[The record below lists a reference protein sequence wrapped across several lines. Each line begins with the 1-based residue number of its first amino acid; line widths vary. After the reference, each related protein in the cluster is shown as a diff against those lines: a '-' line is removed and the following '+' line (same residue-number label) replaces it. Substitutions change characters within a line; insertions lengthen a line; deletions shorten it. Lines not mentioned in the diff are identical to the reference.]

1 MSGIFTSP
9 DWDEDLPDNSTNYD
23 FKNKVSLVKKTKNKK
38 NKTKKLTT
46 KTDESI
52 TEVREDEPEVKTLSK
67 KEKKLKRK
75 AEKDSKPK
83 IIKEVEFK
91 AKNRVKK
98 NNFSDSL
105 RESLKG
111 SRFRFLNEQLY
122 SSEGSDAVKLFQD
135 DPEAFNAYHEGFRH
149 QVEQWPMN
157 PLNRIIKSIKK
168 M

>member
-9 DWDEDLPDNSTNYD
+9 DWDEDLPDNKTNYD
-23 FKNKVSLVKKTKNKK
+23 FKNKVSLVKSKKNKK
-38 NKTKKLTT
+38 NKTKNVSKSE
-46 KTDESI
+46 KS
-52 TEVREDEPEVKTLSK
+52 TEVEQEPEIVVKIPSK
-67 KEKKLKRK
+67 KEKKLKRNE
-75 AEKDSKPK
+75 EKNSKPK
-83 IIKEVEFK
+83 IIKDVEFK
-91 AKNRVKK
+91 AKNRDKK
-98 NNFSDSL
+98 SNFSDSL

-122 SSEGSDAVKLFQD
+122 SSEGSDAAKLFQD

>member
-9 DWDEDLPDNSTNYD
+9 DWDEDLPDNKTNYD
-23 FKNKVSLVKKTKNKK
+23 FKNKVSLVKTKKNNK
-38 NKTKKLTT
+38 NKTKTVK
-46 KTDESI
+46 SI
-52 TEVREDEPEVKTLSK
+52 TEVEEDEPEIVVKTPSK

-75 AEKDSKPK
+75 AEKDSTPK

-91 AKNRVKK
+91 AKNRDKK
-98 NNFSDSL
+98 SNFSDSL

>member
-52 TEVREDEPEVKTLSK
+52 TEVPEDEPEVKTLSK

>member
-9 DWDEDLPDNSTNYD
+9 DWDEDLPDNKTNYD
-23 FKNKVSLVKKTKNKK
+23 FKNKVSLVKSKKNKK
-38 NKTKKLTT
+38 TKTKK
-46 KTDESI
+46 DESI
-52 TEVREDEPEVKTLSK
+52 TEVKDEPEIVVKTPSK
-67 KEKKLKRK
+67 REKKLKRK
-75 AEKDSKPK
+75 EENNSKPK

-91 AKNRVKK
+91 AKNRDKK
-98 NNFSDSL
+98 SNFSDSL